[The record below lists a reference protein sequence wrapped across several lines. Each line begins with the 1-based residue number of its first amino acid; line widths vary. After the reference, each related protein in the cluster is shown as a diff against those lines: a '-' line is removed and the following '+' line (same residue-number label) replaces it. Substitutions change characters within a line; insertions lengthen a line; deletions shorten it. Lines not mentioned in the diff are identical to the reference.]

1 MSWLQNWLRPFD
13 YKDGENIIWCRR
25 EGRHHAS
32 PSAGGQCHSRNLA
45 KTNNQ
50 LSELDLNLWSSF
62 GDLRIRCVCT
72 YWPDIVELCATRL
85 SVDRTFI
92 EFAVLARSCV
102 DCVDVDHRHLLVQH
116 LWQEHELLTSDMSVC
131 LCTLGLL
138 STSLPVLRSREAPS
152 RKSPC
157 T

>member
-1 MSWLQNWLRPFD
+1 MSWLQNWLRSFD
-13 YKDGENIIWCRR
+13 YKDGEKIIWCRR
-25 EGRHHAS
+25 EGRLHAS

-50 LSELDLNLWSSF
+50 LSELDLKFSWWFDNQM
-62 GDLRIRCVCT
+62 CT
-72 YWPDIVELCATRL
+72 YWPNIVELCATRL

-116 LWQEHELLTSDMSVC
+116 LWQEHELLTSEMSVC